1 MVVSYWCVPCT
12 EDAARFSPVIAG
24 LAAAQGAPVFQ
35 AHMTLGTLERA
46 DKGVAGVADALK
58 GLTLMPVEIGRTDL
72 FTMSLFVRLAPSEAL
87 LAARAELEQLP
98 GFRPGRKFDPH
109 ISLCY
114 GAPPD
119 GHGLDREIEALLD
132 APVRFG
138 GLAGINAS
146 LPVETH
152 DDVASWTVAETYR
165 L

>member
-1 MVVSYWCVPCT
+1 MAGEAGP
-12 EDAARFSPVIAG
+12 IALLRRG
-24 LAAAQGAPVFQ
+24 EVDLATGRGTVAGRDVRLSEMQRLLLGRLAATPG
-35 AHMTLGTLERA
+35 
-46 DKGVAGVADALK
+46 
-58 GLTLMPVEIGRTDL
+58 
-72 FTMSLFVRLAPSEAL
+72 EAVD
-87 LAARAELEQLP
+87 RAELEQLP